1 MNLKQIRKEI
11 KMTQTEVAN
20 KLNIDYTTL
29 GRYENGISEPN
40 LTTLIKL
47 ANIYHTTID
56 NLLGHKVPYLLDK
69 SILSKEQNN
78 LIEKIISLDKEQCM
92 IVDAYIEA
100 LKVGKKR
107 QEDTIK
113 KLKGITNNEN

>member
-1 MNLKQIRKEI
+1 MNLKQIRKEQ

-92 IVDAYIEA
+92 LVDAYIEG

>member
-1 MNLKQIRKEI
+1 MNLKQIRKEK

-92 IVDAYIEA
+92 LVDAYIEG
-100 LKVGKKR
+100 LKDGKKR

>member
-1 MNLKQIRKEI
+1 MNLKQIRKEQ

-78 LIEKIISLDKEQCM
+78 LIEKIINLDKEQCM
-92 IVDAYIEA
+92 LVDAYIEG

>member
-1 MNLKQIRKEI
+1 MNLKQIRKEQ

-47 ANIYHTTID
+47 ANIYHTTTD

-92 IVDAYIEA
+92 LVDAYIEG
-100 LKVGKKR
+100 LKVGKKK
-107 QEDTIK
+107 QEEIIQ
-113 KLKGITNNEN
+113 KLKGKNND